1 MKKSKELILKNNLEK
16 DKYLINDI
24 KLKMISKKE
33 LENLKSNPKG
43 YLSKLSES
51 LLVKLIQDLN
61 YSYYIDG
68 KSLLTDE
75 MYDYVKEELQNRNPK
90 HPILK
95 EIGISNIRKVKLPYF
110 MGSMD
115 KIKND
120 DKVLNNW
127 LKKYPSDKGYVIS
140 DKLDGISGLLHKSVD
155 DNEVRLYTRGNG
167 EEGQE
172 VTHLKSFINGI
183 PEIDIKDE
191 VAVRGEFIITKDKF
205 NKLKEEGDI
214 KNTRNIVAGVFNSKK
229 PNLKIAKIIDF
240 VTYEY
245 ILPAMESSKQFKKLK
260 ELGFIVSYHK
270 KLKDINNTI
279 LSKIL
284 EDRRKDSDYDIDGI
298 IVTQNKVHKRNTSGN
313 PKYSFAF
320 KNILTLKSA
329 EIMVLKV
336 QWNITKDKYIQP
348 VVIFDPVEINGV
360 SIEKATGI
368 NAKFI
373 KENKIGPGSKLVIVR
388 RGDVIPHIEKVL
400 TESESGEPS
409 MPDYK
414 YKWNKTDVEI
424 ILDNSEVRKDILK
437 EKDIKELENFVTK
450 IKFDRISGGLVKKL
464 FNGGI
469 DTVYKFLN
477 VSKQELL
484 EIDGIKEKTADNILE
499 SIKKSMKDIDC
510 IKLMVAS
517 NSFGRGFGEKTFK
530 LIYKELD
537 RDIVENKPTIDELI
551 NIKGIEIK
559 TAEKFVDNLDD
570 FIKFLK
576 TNKLDCNFKK
586 KIIKSNSG
594 NKLDNLNIVF
604 SGVRD
609 KELEDFVEN
618 NGGNIKN
625 TVNKETSILI
635 VKNLDTT
642 SSKVKL
648 ARKLNKEINDKEES
662 VSSINRSRII
672 QNDKIKILTIEM
684 FKNKY
689 IN

>member
-1 MKKSKELILKNNLEK
+1 MKKSKEVILKNNLEK

-75 MYDYVKEELQNRNPK
+75 MYDYVKEELENRNPN

-245 ILPAMESSKQFKKLK
+245 IYPL
-260 ELGFIVSYHK
+260 
-270 KLKDINNTI
+270 
-279 LSKIL
+279 
-284 EDRRKDSDYDIDGI
+284 
-298 IVTQNKVHKRNTSGN
+298 
-313 PKYSFAF
+313 
-320 KNILTLKSA
+320 
-329 EIMVLKV
+329 
-336 QWNITKDKYIQP
+336 
-348 VVIFDPVEINGV
+348 
-360 SIEKATGI
+360 
-368 NAKFI
+368 
-373 KENKIGPGSKLVIVR
+373 
-388 RGDVIPHIEKVL
+388 
-400 TESESGEPS
+400 
-409 MPDYK
+409 
-414 YKWNKTDVEI
+414 
-424 ILDNSEVRKDILK
+424 
-437 EKDIKELENFVTK
+437 
-450 IKFDRISGGLVKKL
+450 
-464 FNGGI
+464 
-469 DTVYKFLN
+469 
-477 VSKQELL
+477 
-484 EIDGIKEKTADNILE
+484 
-499 SIKKSMKDIDC
+499 
-510 IKLMVAS
+510 
-517 NSFGRGFGEKTFK
+517 
-530 LIYKELD
+530 
-537 RDIVENKPTIDELI
+537 
-551 NIKGIEIK
+551 
-559 TAEKFVDNLDD
+559 
-570 FIKFLK
+570 
-576 TNKLDCNFKK
+576 
-586 KIIKSNSG
+586 
-594 NKLDNLNIVF
+594 
-604 SGVRD
+604 
-609 KELEDFVEN
+609 
-618 NGGNIKN
+618 
-625 TVNKETSILI
+625 
-635 VKNLDTT
+635 
-642 SSKVKL
+642 
-648 ARKLNKEINDKEES
+648 
-662 VSSINRSRII
+662 
-672 QNDKIKILTIEM
+672 
-684 FKNKY
+684 
-689 IN
+689 

>member
-1 MKKSKELILKNNLEK
+1 MKKSKEVILKNNLEK

-75 MYDYVKEELQNRNPK
+75 MYDYVKEELQNRNPN

-155 DNEVRLYTRGNG
+155 DNEIRLFTRGNG

-183 PEIDIKDE
+183 PEINIKDE
-191 VAVRGEFIITKDKF
+191 IAIRGEFIITKEKF

-245 ILPAMESSKQFKKLK
+245 ILPAMEPSKQFKKLK

-270 KLKDINNTI
+270 KLKEINNTI

-284 EDRRKDSDYDIDGI
+284 EDRRKDSNYDIDGI

-348 VVIFDPVEINGV
+348 VVIFEPVEINGV

-437 EKDIKELENFVTK
+437 EKNIKELENFVTK

-477 VSKQELL
+477 VSKEELL
-484 EIDGIKEKTADNILE
+484 EIEGIKDKTADNILE

-510 IKLMVAS
+510 IKLMVSS

-530 LIYKELD
+530 LIYKE
-537 RDIVENKPTIDELI
+537 EKEA
-551 NIKGIEIK
+551 
-559 TAEKFVDNLDD
+559 AEKF
-570 FIKFLK
+570 
-576 TNKLDCNFKK
+576 
-586 KIIKSNSG
+586 
-594 NKLDNLNIVF
+594 
-604 SGVRD
+604 
-609 KELEDFVEN
+609 
-618 NGGNIKN
+618 
-625 TVNKETSILI
+625 KET
-635 VKNLDTT
+635 
-642 SSKVKL
+642 
-648 ARKLNKEINDKEES
+648 
-662 VSSINRSRII
+662 
-672 QNDKIKILTIEM
+672 
-684 FKNKY
+684 
-689 IN
+689 

>member
-1 MKKSKELILKNNLEK
+1 MKKSKEVILKNNLEK

-75 MYDYVKEELQNRNPK
+75 MYDYVKEELQNKNPN

-183 PEIDIKDE
+183 PEINIKDE
-191 VAVRGEFIITKDKF
+191 IAVRGEFIITKDKF
-205 NKLKEEGDI
+205 NKLKEEDDI

-245 ILPAMESSKQFKKLK
+245 ILPPMEPSKQFKKLK

-388 RGDVIPHIEKVL
+388 RGDVIPHIENVL

-437 EKDIKELENFVTK
+437 EK
-450 IKFDRISGGLVKKL
+450 
-464 FNGGI
+464 
-469 DTVYKFLN
+469 
-477 VSKQELL
+477 
-484 EIDGIKEKTADNILE
+484 IL
-499 SIKKSMKDIDC
+499 
-510 IKLMVAS
+510 
-517 NSFGRGFGEKTFK
+517 
-530 LIYKELD
+530 
-537 RDIVENKPTIDELI
+537 
-551 NIKGIEIK
+551 
-559 TAEKFVDNLDD
+559 
-570 FIKFLK
+570 
-576 TNKLDCNFKK
+576 
-586 KIIKSNSG
+586 
-594 NKLDNLNIVF
+594 
-604 SGVRD
+604 
-609 KELEDFVEN
+609 
-618 NGGNIKN
+618 KN
-625 TVNKETSILI
+625 
-635 VKNLDTT
+635 
-642 SSKVKL
+642 
-648 ARKLNKEINDKEES
+648 
-662 VSSINRSRII
+662 
-672 QNDKIKILTIEM
+672 
-684 FKNKY
+684 
-689 IN
+689 